1 MTTLYAKGYD
11 KTDEDTTMYLWGLG
25 NYKYE
30 IERIDH
36 GRCRCG
42 NVDGA
47 DCLTL
52 SEVFEAS
59 YEEAIK
65 KFEDMIDL
73 ERSIGVLM

>member
-30 IERIDH
+30 IERI
-36 GRCRCG
+36 
-42 NVDGA
+42 VDGA
-47 DCLTL
+47 DRLTP

-59 YEEAIK
+59 FEEAIK

>member
-25 NYKYE
+25 DYKYE
-30 IERIDH
+30 IERIIAGPH
-36 GRCRCG
+36 YT
-42 NVDGA
+42 V
-47 DCLTL
+47 

-59 YEEAIK
+59 FEEAIK